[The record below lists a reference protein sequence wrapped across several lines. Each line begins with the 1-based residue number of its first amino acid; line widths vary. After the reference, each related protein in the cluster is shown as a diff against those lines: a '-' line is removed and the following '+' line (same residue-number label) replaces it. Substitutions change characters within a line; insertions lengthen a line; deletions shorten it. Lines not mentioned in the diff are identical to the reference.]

1 MIPTGTSRTFT
12 HGLLTACAAVLFLL
26 AGFIGYQGLMQ
37 AADRLPRQ
45 QANPDDSRSLAASLP
60 PGIALT
66 ASSALLSVLG
76 VLSLA
81 WSLRYSAPR
90 LESSQAGRESVV
102 PPSASDWNDLARPQN
117 QA

>member
-1 MIPTGTSRTFT
+1 
-12 HGLLTACAAVLFLL
+12 LLTVCAAVLFLL
-26 AGFIGYQGLMQ
+26 AGFFGYQGLMQ
-37 AADRLPRQ
+37 TADQLPRQ
-45 QANPDDSRSLAASLP
+45 QANPGDPRPLAASLP

-66 ASSALLSVLG
+66 AGSALLSVLG

-90 LESSQAGRESVV
+90 LESSQAGKESVV
-102 PPSASDWNDLARPQN
+102 PPSASDWSDLAHPRN